1 MATTIQIS
9 QNLKK
14 ALDQRKISKNETY
27 EEVVWNLV
35 EEDRELSEQAKKEIL
50 EAEKRIKAGKF
61 VNHKEVKSRFGL

>member
-9 QNLKK
+9 QELKK

-50 EAEKRIKAGKF
+50 EAEKRIKTGKF
-61 VNHKEVKSRFGL
+61 VTHKEVKSRFGL

>member
-61 VNHKEVKSRFGL
+61 VTHKEVKSRFGL